1 MTHFQSSVR
10 RILQR
15 TGSTTALV
23 AALTWTGCAAVLDEI
38 PTAGPV
44 HRPTNIYRGV
54 EKLPKDLKRVAVL
67 PLYSDTKD
75 YATEQVRPGLQKALW
90 SELSK
95 ASRFELV
102 AVPAEQ
108 LADWTGRRNWG
119 SSEELPEGF
128 LERIKARTGCDGIL
142 FCQLTGLRA
151 YPPLAIGWRLRLI
164 DTEGTRVWWAADEW
178 FDAGDAAVANAA
190 RQHHME
196 RAPKPKALADPQQI
210 LYSPLRFGTY
220 TASVLAATCPTR

>member
-1 MTHFQSSVR
+1 V
-10 RILQR
+10 
-15 TGSTTALV
+15 STTALA
-23 AALTWTGCAAVLDEI
+23 AALTWTGCASVLDEV
-38 PTAGPV
+38 PSAGPV
-44 HRPTNIYRGV
+44 HQPTNIYRGV

-75 YATEQVRPGLQKALW
+75 FATEQIRPELQKALW

-102 AVPAEQ
+102 AVPSQQ

-119 SSEELPEGF
+119 SHEELPEGF
-128 LERIKARTGCDGIL
+128 LERIRARTGCDGIL

-151 YPPLAIGWRLRLI
+151 YPPLAIGWRIRLV
-164 DTEGTRVWWAADEW
+164 DTEGARVWWAADEW

-190 RQHHME
+190 RRHHLE
-196 RAPKPKALADPQQI
+196 HAPKPKALADSQQI

-220 TASVLAATCPTR
+220 TASVLAATCPPR